1 MEDLKKLNELDMNS
15 YLPQAVV
22 PEEEKQIDFYH
33 RVDEDLDLDQSESLD
48 RIPLKETSNANVKVD
63 YMAQIKKAREQAV
76 VEFKFAEEEILQKI
90 EEEKKVK
97 IEQQRYTDQKIISSK
112 APKSNEPQKNLK
124 VKQNTKPSK

>member
-76 VEFKFAEEEILQKI
+76 VEFKFAEDEILQKI
-90 EEEKKVK
+90 EEEKKEK
-97 IEQQRYTDQKIISSK
+97 IE
-112 APKSNEPQKNLK
+112 
-124 VKQNTKPSK
+124 